1 MDGLIMISSY
11 IRLLDWRFAPEKEED
26 IIMSLEQNFYLTPQ
40 ISGGGDI
47 F

>member
-1 MDGLIMISSY
+1 MISSY

-26 IIMSLEQNFYLTPQ
+26 IIIMSLKQNFYLTPQ
-40 ISGGGDI
+40 ISGGGGT